1 MIKVVSVK
9 APGPPNR
16 AKQRLKTWKFAG
28 KFLWK
33 NATTPNKRELGRWTR
48 DELIKLGATYI
59 KLGQIVSTRSDIYP
73 PELCEELT
81 LLQDACPP
89 DPVDYSM
96 LPRGLSYFETKP
108 FKSASIGQ
116 VHRATL
122 SDGRDCVIKIK
133 RRYIEDILRMDT
145 HNIKDIVNF
154 LERVGVDTGTGNG
167 YVLDESIA
175 NLIGESDYVKEVHN
189 GMAFKENFKNV
200 PWVKVPEMYTE
211 YCSKDVIVMEY
222 VPSQKLNEIDD
233 PHVNRKKLVEAMTR
247 AYVKMTMEDGLFH
260 GDPHP
265 GNLGF
270 NGEALVFYDFGLM
283 VTIEKELMDG
293 CLEILSHILKKDTK
307 KIVETLIR
315 LRIIIP
321 TADQAD
327 IEIFLEA
334 ILQYLESV
342 DIKNLT
348 DTILQDDIL
357 LELAETKP
365 FLLPSNFI
373 YLAKAFT
380 LVEGQAKQLDEDFN
394 YYTYLEPILKDKIK
408 DVVDVKS
415 YVSTAAQMPTTIAN
429 ISTAVAGL
437 ERSRSAMKRQIDR
450 ARREV
455 RFAQYSILCA
465 MVAVE
470 QDNKMLFTLFALGAV
485 YFTFAYRKNR

>member
-1 MIKVVSVK
+1 
-9 APGPPNR
+9 
-16 AKQRLKTWKFAG
+16 
-28 KFLWK
+28 
-33 NATTPNKRELGRWTR
+33 
-48 DELIKLGATYI
+48 
-59 KLGQIVSTRSDIYP
+59 
-73 PELCEELT
+73 
-81 LLQDACPP
+81 
-89 DPVDYSM
+89 
-96 LPRGLSYFETKP
+96 
-108 FKSASIGQ
+108 
-116 VHRATL
+116 
-122 SDGRDCVIKIK
+122 
-133 RRYIEDILRMDT
+133 
-145 HNIKDIVNF
+145 
-154 LERVGVDTGTGNG
+154 
-167 YVLDESIA
+167 
-175 NLIGESDYVKEVHN
+175 
-189 GMAFKENFKNV
+189 
-200 PWVKVPEMYTE
+200 
-211 YCSKDVIVMEY
+211 
-222 VPSQKLNEIDD
+222 
-233 PHVNRKKLVEAMTR
+233 
-247 AYVKMTMEDGLFH
+247 
-260 GDPHP
+260 
-265 GNLGF
+265 
-270 NGEALVFYDFGLM
+270 LVFYDFGLM